1 MLVSYKKDLSGGT
14 EERIDDDLDF
24 EAAKFTNTLHK
35 SCSRPVAEMNEAKGS
50 LLSLVRPSAGSCF
63 YLRDE

>member
-1 MLVSYKKDLSGGT
+1 MSWNKERGQAPLAEE

-24 EAAKFTNTLHK
+24 EEAKFTITLHK
-35 SCSRPVAEMNEAKGS
+35 SCSRPVTEKGS
-50 LLSLVRPSAGSCF
+50 PAATSCF